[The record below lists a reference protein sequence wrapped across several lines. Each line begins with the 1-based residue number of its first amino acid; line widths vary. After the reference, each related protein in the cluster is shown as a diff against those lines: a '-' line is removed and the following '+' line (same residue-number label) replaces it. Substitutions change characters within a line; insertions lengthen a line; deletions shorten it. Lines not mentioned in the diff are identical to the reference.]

1 MGAYFESVRLYIL
14 AIRTPLW
21 EAICFTQT
29 GQRSGELTANS
40 DQVSAQERL
49 GAEVCVSSYFAAAK
63 DALSLFAE
71 KHIASHSGCF
81 WQCLSSV

>member
-1 MGAYFESVRLYIL
+1 MYWQSGRHYGSFICIDNQDATMGVLYVL
-14 AIRTPLW
+14 TIRTPLW

-40 DQVSAQERL
+40 DQVSARECP

-63 DALSLFAE
+63 DALSSFA
-71 KHIASHSGCF
+71 
-81 WQCLSSV
+81 

>member
-1 MGAYFESVRLYIL
+1 ML
-14 AIRTPLW
+14 AVRTPLW

-63 DALSLFAE
+63 DALSSFA
-71 KHIASHSGCF
+71 KSILPPIVAVFRLYLCSAQIKSI
-81 WQCLSSV
+81 L